1 MSRLLVVIVLL
12 ASSSACNRKPA
23 GEAACGAVG
32 NRLFTLATD
41 DLAKAT
47 VEPSMRRMV
56 ADQLP
61 AMRDALTAACAD
73 GAWSAAA
80 RNCMA
85 AAADHAA
92 FQTCQQQLTD
102 PQRHALELRRGPAS
116 GGTTNQ

>member
-1 MSRLLVVIVLL
+1 MSRLAVAIVLL
-12 ASSSACNRKPA
+12 VSASACNKKSG
-23 GEAACGAVG
+23 GEAPCGAVG

-41 DLAKAT
+41 DLAKQT
-47 VEPSMRRMV
+47 VEPGIRRMV

-73 GAWSAAA
+73 GGWSAAA

-85 AAADHAA
+85 AAVDHAA

-102 PQRHALELRRGPAS
+102 DQRRALDLAAQGKTPSR
-116 GGTTNQ
+116 

>member
-1 MSRLLVVIVLL
+1 MSRLLVVFALV
-12 ASSSACNRKPA
+12 ASSAACNRKGN
-23 GEAACGAVG
+23 GEAPCGAVG

-47 VEPSMRRMV
+47 VEPGMRRMV

-61 AMRDALTAACAD
+61 AMRDALTTACAD

-85 AAADHAA
+85 AAVDHAA
-92 FQTCQQQLTD
+92 FQTCQQQLTET
-102 PQRHALELRRGPAS
+102 QRRALELGSQGKTPSR
-116 GGTTNQ
+116 